1 MDVFLYFLTRRAFSA
16 GILFFITCAQD
27 ILGVCQS
34 QNQRTVSRFSGK
46 QLGMTDPPC
55 PERGDQSL
63 LDIFMSDYI
72 LKHLY
77 EFRGKSL
84 IQFNA

>member
-1 MDVFLYFLTRRAFSA
+1 
-16 GILFFITCAQD
+16 
-27 ILGVCQS
+27 
-34 QNQRTVSRFSGK
+34 
-46 QLGMTDPPC
+46 MTDPTR